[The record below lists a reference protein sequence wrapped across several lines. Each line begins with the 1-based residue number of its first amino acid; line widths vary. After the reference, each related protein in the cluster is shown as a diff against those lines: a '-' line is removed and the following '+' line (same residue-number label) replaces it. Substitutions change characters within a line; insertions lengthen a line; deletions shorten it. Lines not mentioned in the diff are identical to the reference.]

1 VIFLLLNIFNLFW
14 NYDILLIGDFFV
26 RESYS
31 YKDILFGLYNEY
43 VMLQEQLDYL
53 NKYVLLEENNLDEV
67 KFRITKEITD
77 DKVRMLCYL
86 YDEKTKIERL
96 LEKLNVIEYGNFKAS
111 YVDEEDYLYEILQYP
126 EVIDKTKQ
134 QEFSQSVWYILN
146 TDFCK
151 NMKWIYCGTGY
162 SNIPFLS
169 VNPRGLFT
177 NLNDV
182 GILDFNCCRD
192 LHLHAY
198 IDKGRLN
205 KDKMEFMLNMEFSKK
220 RFPEYYQNLIEET
233 DTFGKDVEIYGDF
246 RYSKNGKFEIVPES
260 KRLVLVKK

>member
-1 VIFLLLNIFNLFW
+1 M
-14 NYDILLIGDFFV
+14 

-43 VMLQEQLDYL
+43 VILQEQLDCL
-53 NKYVLLEENNLDEV
+53 NKYVLLEKNNFDKV
-67 KFRITKEITD
+67 KFCITNQITD

-86 YDEKTKIERL
+86 YDKKNKLEML
-96 LEKLNVIEYGNFKAS
+96 LEKLEIVEFGNFKVS
-111 YVDEEDYLYEILQYP
+111 YVDEEDCLYEILQYP
-126 EVIDKTKQ
+126 EVIDKTKK

-205 KDKMEFMLNMEFSKK
+205 KDKMEFMLNMEFSKSK
-220 RFPEYYQNLIEET
+220 FPLYYQNLIEGT
-233 DTFGKDVEIYGDF
+233 DTFGKDVEIYGNF
-246 RYSKNGKFEIVPES
+246 GYSRNGNFEIIPED
-260 KRLVLVKK
+260 KKLVLIKK